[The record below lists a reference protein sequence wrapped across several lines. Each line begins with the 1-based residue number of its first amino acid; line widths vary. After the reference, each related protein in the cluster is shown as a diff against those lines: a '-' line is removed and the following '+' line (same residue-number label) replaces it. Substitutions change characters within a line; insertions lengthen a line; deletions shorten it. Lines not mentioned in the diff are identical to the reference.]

1 MVLKIIAF
9 DDPEPQLSYSSC
21 TLLPIC
27 MHCNFHIGRDC
38 KDDEDKDINNLQ
50 VKKRL
55 NEDAT
60 IPKYKYT

>member
-38 KDDEDKDINNLQ
+38 KDDEDKGINNLQ

-55 NEDAT
+55 KMQLYLS
-60 IPKYKYT
+60 IYIK